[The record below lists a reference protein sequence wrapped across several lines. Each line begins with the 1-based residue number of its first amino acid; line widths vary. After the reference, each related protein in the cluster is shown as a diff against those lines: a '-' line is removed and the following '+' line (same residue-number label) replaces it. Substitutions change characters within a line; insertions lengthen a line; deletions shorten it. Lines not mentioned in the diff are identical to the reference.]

1 MFDTSH
7 LVEYLTTLPLLQVP
21 GSLLQSALNEG
32 LRIARAESGLLFF
45 FDFEEG
51 LEAGQ
56 DIDALRSFIAAQAA
70 QAIKKQLQP
79 RSEQH
84 PISLWL
90 PKGPALME
98 TSVKGMSRRIL
109 VLPMNDPHVGQPSGV
124 MLLLMPKTDLG
135 GQVSLNI
142 GMADR
147 ANLQAFGK
155 ATINAWLS
163 VRYLTNMSRR
173 LEDLDTLNKVASV
186 ISSNL
191 DLPELLKQITHTARL
206 ILHSS
211 ACTLMLIDQST
222 NELVFSIPDGEFTD
236 KLLEYRQPVGQG
248 ISGYVAR
255 TKEPVIVNDVTK
267 DPRFSRTVDTNT
279 GFVTKALMCAPMV
292 VRGKTIGVIQIINK
306 EDGTLFNPN
315 DMRILLTLAA
325 QSAIAIENA
334 QLYAQLK
341 DERDKLVAKEEE
353 VRRELGRDLH
363 DGPAQVISQ
372 MAMRADFIKKLYLN
386 GNEKDR
392 LMSELNELERVA
404 LKTAKD
410 IRTMLF
416 GLRPVILET
425 QGLIPA
431 LETFKEKLQTETWET
446 HLVVRGFGEPADYF
460 RLPYNTEITAFII
473 IQEAIT
479 NIRKYAQ
486 PNNVWIVLERS
497 EEETVITV
505 SDDGAGFDAET
516 TLSRYDERGS
526 FGLLNM
532 RDRARLINA
541 TFEIQSKPGA
551 GTKIILNI
559 KHETTQ
565 RTGEFS
571 TLQFSTLNPL

>member
-7 LVEYLTTLPLLQVP
+7 LVEYLTALPLLQVP
-21 GSLLQSALNEG
+21 SSLLQSALNEG
-32 LRIARAESGLLFF
+32 LRIARAESGIIFF

-56 DIDALRSFIAAQAA
+56 DIEALRAFVTLQAA
-70 QAIKKQLQP
+70 QAIKKQTQP
-79 RSEQH
+79 RNPIGEQH

-90 PKGPALME
+90 PKGPALMD
-98 TSVKGMSRRIL
+98 TNVQGVARRVL
-109 VLPMNDPHVGQPSGV
+109 VLPMNDPHVGQPAGV
-124 MLLLMPKTDLG
+124 MLLLMPKTDIG
-135 GQVSLNI
+135 GQISMNI
-142 GMADR
+142 NMADR
-147 ANLQAFGK
+147 ANLQAFAK
-155 ATINAWLS
+155 STINAWLS
-163 VRYLTNMSRR
+163 VRYLTNMSKR
-173 LEDLDTLNKVASV
+173 LEDLDTLNKVSSV

-211 ACTLMLIDQST
+211 ACTLMLIDHAT
-222 NELVFSIPDGEFTD
+222 NELVFSVPDGEFSD
-236 KLLEYRQPVGQG
+236 KLKEYRQPVGQG

-255 TKEPVIVNDVTK
+255 SKEPVIVNDVTK
-267 DPRFSRTVDTNT
+267 DPRFNKTVDTNT
-279 GFVTKALMCAPMV
+279 GFVTKALMCAPMI

-341 DERDKLVAKEEE
+341 DERDKLIAKEEE
-353 VRRELGRDLH
+353 VRRDLGRDLH

-386 GNEKDR
+386 GKEQKR
-392 LMSELNELERVA
+392 LMAELDELERIA

-416 GLRPVILET
+416 GLRPVVLET
-425 QGLIPA
+425 KGLIPA
-431 LETFKEKLQTETWET
+431 METFVEKLLTEPWQT
-446 HLVVRGFGEPADYF
+446 HLVVRGFGEPDNYN
-460 RLPYNTEITAFII
+460 RLPYNTEIAAFII

-479 NIRKYAQ
+479 NIRKYAKA
-486 PNNVWIVLERS
+486 NNVWIILEHQND
-497 EEETVITV
+497 ETIITI
-505 SDDGAGFDAET
+505 SDDGVGFDTET
-516 TLSRYDERGS
+516 TLSKYDQRGS

-541 TFEIQSKPGA
+541 TFDLESKTGA
-551 GTKIILNI
+551 GTKIILTI
-559 KHETTQ
+559 KQIPAPRSEISNLQ
-565 RTGEFS
+565 LS
-571 TLQFSTLNPL
+571 TL